1 MESLN
6 NGSGFNEVE
15 LESFQRQIAD
25 RFQDL
30 GSVSSDELLSLP
42 WVRKLLDVFL
52 SCEEE
57 FRGILVNNKGRLM
70 KPPLDRLIADFY
82 ERSVKSLDVCNAIR
96 DGLDQIKQW
105 QKLMEI
111 VICALGHRNVNKNNT
126 NKRILGEGQVRR
138 ARKALS
144 ELAVGLVDDKDS
156 SQPLALRNRSFG
168 RNNNSSNSQSKD
180 QHRLG
185 YFRSLSWYVSRS
197 WSAAKQLQAIGSN
210 LVSPRANEITATNGL
225 AMLVFTMGNVLL
237 FVMWALVAA
246 IPCQDRG
253 LQVHFYMSR
262 QFPWAASILSLHD
275 KIMEESRKKDRK
287 NTSGFLMEIY
297 QIDKCSRSLS
307 ELTGSVQFPIS
318 EEKEKELRQ
327 RVEEMGQVYEAV
339 TEGLEPLEKK
349 VRELFHRIVHSRTEG
364 LDCLGR
370 GHNSE

>member
-52 SCEEE
+52 SSEEE

-339 TEGLEPLEKK
+339 TEGLEPLETK

>member
-52 SCEEE
+52 SSEEE

-253 LQVHFYMSR
+253 LQVHIYVPRHFS
-262 QFPWAASILSLHD
+262 WAGPLLSLHER
-275 KIMEESRKKDRK
+275 ILEESKKRDRK
-287 NTSGFLMEIY
+287 NACALLREIY
-297 QIDKCSRSLS
+297 QMEKCTRLLG
-307 ELTGSVQFPIS
+307 ELTDTVQFPLG
-318 EEKEKELRQ
+318 EEKEMEVRQ
-327 RVEEMGQVYEAV
+327 RVKELGQVFDAMK
-339 TEGLEPLEKK
+339 EGLEPLEKQ
-349 VRELFHRIVHSRTEG
+349 VREVFHRIVRSRTEG
-364 LDCLGR
+364 LGSLGR
-370 GHNSE
+370 GNNTE

>member
-185 YFRSLSWYVSRS
+185 YFRSLSWNVSRS

-318 EEKEKELRQ
+318 EEKERELRQ
-327 RVEEMGQVYEAV
+327 RVQEMGQVYEAV
-339 TEGLEPLEKK
+339 TAGLEPLEKK

>member
-52 SCEEE
+52 SSEEE

-297 QIDKCSRSLS
+297 QIDKCSSSLS

>member
-82 ERSVKSLDVCNAIR
+82 ERSAKSLDVCNAIR

-111 VICALGHRNVNKNNT
+111 VICALGHCNVNKNNT

-185 YFRSLSWYVSRS
+185 YFRSLSWNVSRS
-197 WSAAKQLQAIGSN
+197 WSAAKQLQAIGN
-210 LVSPRANEITATNGL
+210 NMVSPRANEITATNGL

-339 TEGLEPLEKK
+339 TAGLEPLEKK

>member
-185 YFRSLSWYVSRS
+185 YFRSLSWNVSRS

-287 NTSGFLMEIY
+287 NTSGLLMEIY

>member
-15 LESFQRQIAD
+15 LEFFQRQIAD

-30 GSVSSDELLSLP
+30 GSVSSEELLSLP

-111 VICALGHRNVNKNNT
+111 VICALGNRNVNKNNT

-185 YFRSLSWYVSRS
+185 YFRSLSWNVSRS
-197 WSAAKQLQAIGSN
+197 WSAAKQLQAIGNN

-307 ELTGSVQFPIS
+307 EWTGSVQFPIS

-339 TEGLEPLEKK
+339 TAGLEPLEKK

>member
-52 SCEEE
+52 SSEEE

-185 YFRSLSWYVSRS
+185 YFRSLYHPFFFSF
-197 WSAAKQLQAIGSN
+197 LI
-210 LVSPRANEITATNGL
+210 I
-225 AMLVFTMGNVLL
+225 FTLKHNFFLTRLL
-237 FVMWALVAA
+237 FQVIVLECFEVLV
-246 IPCQDRG
+246 G
-253 LQVHFYMSR
+253 
-262 QFPWAASILSLHD
+262 
-275 KIMEESRKKDRK
+275 
-287 NTSGFLMEIY
+287 G
-297 QIDKCSRSLS
+297 
-307 ELTGSVQFPIS
+307 
-318 EEKEKELRQ
+318 
-327 RVEEMGQVYEAV
+327 
-339 TEGLEPLEKK
+339 
-349 VRELFHRIVHSRTEG
+349 
-364 LDCLGR
+364 
-370 GHNSE
+370 

>member
-30 GSVSSDELLSLP
+30 GSVPSDELLSLP

-57 FRGILVNNKGRLM
+57 FRGILVNNKGQLM

-111 VICALGHRNVNKNNT
+111 VICALGHRNVNTNNT
-126 NKRILGEGQVRR
+126 NKRMLGEGQVRR
-138 ARKALS
+138 ARNALS

-168 RNNNSSNSQSKD
+168 RSNNSSSSQSKD

-185 YFRSLSWYVSRS
+185 YFRSLYLTFFFSF
-197 WSAAKQLQAIGSN
+197 LI
-210 LVSPRANEITATNGL
+210 I
-225 AMLVFTMGNVLL
+225 FTL
-237 FVMWALVAA
+237 
-246 IPCQDRG
+246 
-253 LQVHFYMSR
+253 
-262 QFPWAASILSLHD
+262 
-275 KIMEESRKKDRK
+275 K
-287 NTSGFLMEIY
+287 
-297 QIDKCSRSLS
+297 
-307 ELTGSVQFPIS
+307 
-318 EEKEKELRQ
+318 
-327 RVEEMGQVYEAV
+327 
-339 TEGLEPLEKK
+339 
-349 VRELFHRIVHSRTEG
+349 
-364 LDCLGR
+364 
-370 GHNSE
+370 HNFF